1 MEKIDLTRA
10 ITHENYGSAEAG
22 LHKLNNKIKKV
33 ILEEPK
39 PFSLEQIKKGGVLNY
54 ATDKFITLPD
64 VSHIL
69 PLIIGLLGLLGV
81 MLVFFANDFIWDT
94 EGVIFVSICV
104 FLIIISVIYYFTKP
118 PKETILNR
126 LDGLVTIPGAL
137 YQPNITMPFKTLIFV
152 FSTGGEDGLG
162 AFKLEAI
169 RPNNYTFAMF
179 NGGYGCYHDISFYTW
194 YMDKNRPLPPGEAFD
209 AYREQDFERRK
220 AEGFPKP
227 LYPSNVPTPEATPEQ
242 QAERDQHW
250 DEQFIEINGKL
261 EKYVMYSEDE

>member
-81 MLVFFANDFIWDT
+81 MLVFFANDLVWDT

-118 PKETILNR
+118 PKEMILNR
-126 LDGLVTIPGAL
+126 LDGLVTMEGAL
-137 YQPNITMPFKTLIFV
+137 YQPNITCLLYTSPSPRDKRQSRMP
-152 FSTGGEDGLG
+152 SS
-162 AFKLEAI
+162 A
-169 RPNNYTFAMF
+169 
-179 NGGYGCYHDISFYTW
+179 
-194 YMDKNRPLPPGEAFD
+194 
-209 AYREQDFERRK
+209 
-220 AEGFPKP
+220 
-227 LYPSNVPTPEATPEQ
+227 
-242 QAERDQHW
+242 
-250 DEQFIEINGKL
+250 
-261 EKYVMYSEDE
+261 

>member
-1 MEKIDLTRA
+1 MNKNLTRA
-10 ITHENYGSAEAG
+10 ITHEDYGSAEAG

-81 MLVFFANDFIWDT
+81 MLVFFANDLVWDT

-118 PKETILNR
+118 PKEMILNR
-126 LDGLVTIPGAL
+126 LDGLATIPGAL
-137 YQPNITMPFKTLIFV
+137 TQY
-152 FSTGGEDGLG
+152 
-162 AFKLEAI
+162 
-169 RPNNYTFAMF
+169 NNA
-179 NGGYGCYHDISFYTW
+179 
-194 YMDKNRPLPPGEAFD
+194 L
-209 AYREQDFERRK
+209 
-220 AEGFPKP
+220 
-227 LYPSNVPTPEATPEQ
+227 
-242 QAERDQHW
+242 
-250 DEQFIEINGKL
+250 
-261 EKYVMYSEDE
+261 